1 MTPTITQPP
10 RSDADVLAI
19 EKEDLIPLYAKRDIA
34 LVRGEGAYLF
44 DAAGNRYLDAMSNYG
59 VASLGHAHPRFTA
72 ALVEQLGTLAT
83 GHQSFGSNTRADL
96 LEELKTIAPSE
107 LSR

>member
-1 MTPTITQPP
+1 MVTTDQNLDTEQILTIERERQ
-10 RSDADVLAI
+10 
-19 EKEDLIPLYAKRDIA
+19 IPLYAKRDIA

-72 ALVEQLGTLAT
+72 ALVDQLGTLAT
-83 GHQSFGSNTRADL
+83 GHQSFGSDTRAEL
-96 LEELKTIAPSE
+96 MLELATIVPP
-107 LSR
+107 